1 MAVYKL
7 YPNQDAFL
15 ASEKP
20 KNNTGFDEI
29 LEISSYPTG
38 SVGQASRALVRFKSS
53 EITTVVNNTIGSSNF
68 PWSASL
74 DLNIASALENATTQ
88 SVYCYPVYS
97 SWDGGTGKYGDNVT
111 SASTDKTGCSWRF
124 RQAEETN
131 AWLTSSF
138 PANVTASFNST
149 HPGGGTWY
157 TGSGGVN
164 LEATQSLGYNAD
176 FDLDLDVTNAVK
188 LHYSGTIDNNGFIVK
203 LQDSLEFN
211 MSSSIRNTYF
221 SSNTNTIYPP
231 ALVFKWDDSSY
242 DHGSLGVLSSSNA
255 VVNITNN
262 KGEYTDEGKTR
273 FRLLARPVNP
283 VRTFTTGSIY
293 KVNHALPSA
302 SYYAIQDAYT
312 EELEIP
318 FDTSF
323 TKISCDSSGPY
334 FDIYMSGLQPE
345 RYYKVI
351 IKSTLDGTTSVIDND
366 NIFKVVRNG

>member
-29 LEISSYPTG
+29 LEISSYPTS
-38 SVGQASRALVRFKSS
+38 SVGQSSRALVRFKTS
-53 EITTVVNNTIGSSNF
+53 EITSVVNTTIAAGNWKSN
-68 PWSASL
+68 L
-74 DLNIASALENATTQ
+74 ELNIASALENPTTQ
-88 SVYCYPVYS
+88 SVFCYPVYQ
-97 SWDGGTGKYGDNVT
+97 SWDGGTGKYGDNIT
-111 SASTDKTGCSWRF
+111 SASTDKTGCSWTF

-131 AWLTSSF
+131 AWLTGSF
-138 PANVTASFNST
+138 PAYVTASFPAT
-149 HPGGGTWY
+149 LKGGGTWY
-157 TGSGGVN
+157 TGSTGGID
-164 LEATQSLGYNAD
+164 LEATQSYGYNAD

-203 LQDSLEFN
+203 LQDGLEFA
-211 MSSSIRNTYF
+211 MSSSIRNRYF

-231 ALVFKWDDSSY
+231 ALCFKWDDSSY
-242 DHGSLGVLSSSNA
+242 DHGTLGVLSSSNA
-255 VVNITNN
+255 VINITNN

-273 FRLLARPVNP
+273 FRLLARPTNP
-283 VRTFTTGSIY
+283 VRVFTTGSIY
-293 KVNHALPSA
+293 KTNHALPSA

-318 FDTSF
+318 FDTNY

-334 FDIYMSGLQPE
+334 FDIYMNGLQPE

-351 IKSTLDGTTSVIDND
+351 IKSNLDGTTSVIDNE